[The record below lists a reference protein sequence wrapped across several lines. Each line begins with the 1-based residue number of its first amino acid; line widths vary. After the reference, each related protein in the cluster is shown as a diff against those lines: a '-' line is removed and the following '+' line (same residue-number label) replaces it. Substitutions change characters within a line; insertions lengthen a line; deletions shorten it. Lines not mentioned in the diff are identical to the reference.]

1 MIGTFSALYK
11 FLVNLLPICA
21 RWRRARHIRSLK
33 SIPLGMES
41 QGSSEESGL
50 WFIAK
55 RHQLSTFVVQPGD
68 ASAAP
73 TSATT
78 PHLSS
83 LTLRSEEVAER
94 RGFIHQPWHAALAGS
109 VAGGVA
115 VLLEKPSHR
124 ASVGQQ
130 LLVRYVKQD
139 SVSKIT

>member
-21 RWRRARHIRSLK
+21 RWRRIRLIRSLK
-33 SIPLGMES
+33 PIPLGMES
-41 QGSSEESGL
+41 QVTSEESGL

-55 RHQLSTFVVQPGD
+55 RHQLSTVQPSD
-68 ASAAP
+68 ARTFAA
-73 TSATT
+73 T

-83 LTLRSEEVAER
+83 LTLISEEVAEG
-94 RGFIHQPWHAALAGS
+94 RGFIHQSWHAALAGS

-130 LLVRYVKQD
+130 LLVRYVKED
-139 SVSKIT
+139 SVSMTT